1 MDQMGTYTYNAAQV
15 ISNYLKPLCINEYN
29 IKDTLQFPQLLKD
42 FPPLKDDEEYVSYD
56 VESLL
61 MNIPLKEIIDYILEQ
76 IYVHNKLPAICG
88 NLIFRLLDYLRKLP
102 RKIYFN

>member
-1 MDQMGTYTYNAAQV
+1 M

-56 VESLL
+56 VESLF